1 MRFFRSVFFILI
13 IIHIFVNTSFSE
25 SNLSETGKTG
35 MSFLNMAPSSK
46 ISSLG
51 GAAFALMTGA
61 SSLWSNPSLIAF
73 HDERSAQFT
82 HSEWIVGINQE
93 FVAFSTKMDYGS
105 LGLGVQLLDSGD
117 IEGRSSYME
126 HIGPYSIN
134 YVAFSISYA
143 GMLTDWIALGV
154 TYKKLFQK
162 VFQET
167 AGGNAFDV
175 GVTLKTPIE
184 GFSLAAAGRNYGR
197 MSKLKNE
204 RTELPSNFGFGC
216 VYNNVAPGIERSYSV
231 LADIIIPKY
240 GDTGVR
246 LGMEIEA
253 VQYFTLRIGYRSDSD
268 FEDFIYGVGY
278 SWEIVSADFSYS
290 PMNDISEDAMRFT
303 LSFTGF

>member
-1 MRFFRSVFFILI
+1 MKFPKSVFFVFIAVLLPVSI
-13 IIHIFVNTSFSE
+13 AFPE

-51 GAAFALMTGA
+51 GAGFALATGA

-73 HDERSAQFT
+73 QDERTAQFT

-93 FVAFSTKMDYGS
+93 FVAFSAKMKYGS

-126 HIGPYSIN
+126 YIGPYSIN
-134 YVAFSISYA
+134 YVAFSVGYA
-143 GMLTDWIALGV
+143 GMLTDWIALGL

-162 VFQET
+162 ISQDT
-167 AGGNAFDV
+167 AGGNAFDA
-175 GVTLKTPIE
+175 GVTIKTPIE
-184 GFSLAAAGRNYGR
+184 GFSIAATGRNYGR
-197 MSKLKNE
+197 MGKLKNE
-204 RTELPSNFGFGC
+204 RTKLPSNFGFGC
-216 VYNNVAPGIERSYSV
+216 VYSNMAPIIERSYSV
-231 LADIIIPKY
+231 LADVIIPRY

-253 VQYFTLRIGYRSDSD
+253 VQDFALRIGYRNDSD

-278 SWEIVSADFSYS
+278 SWEIFSADFSYS
-290 PMNDISEDAMRFT
+290 PMNDISEDAIRFT
-303 LSFTGF
+303 LSLTGF